1 MFLTKVAKPLYDAW
15 NRWVR
20 NLYSSIVFVLDQ
32 KQGRM
37 ALNDQAGFATTVKE
51 IDAQPCVLP
60 HNWNFRPK
68 W

>member
-1 MFLTKVAKPLYDAW
+1 M
-15 NRWVR
+15 
-20 NLYSSIVFVLDQ
+20 LDQ

-37 ALNDQAGFATTVKE
+37 ALNDQARFAMAVKE
-51 IDAQPCVLP
+51 IEAQPFVLL